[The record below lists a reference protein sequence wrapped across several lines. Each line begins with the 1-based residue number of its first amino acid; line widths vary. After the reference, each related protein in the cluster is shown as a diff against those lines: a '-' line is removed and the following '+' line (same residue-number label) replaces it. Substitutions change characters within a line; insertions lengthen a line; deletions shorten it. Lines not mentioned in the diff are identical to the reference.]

1 MTTELL
7 DAPQSAVAAYQPF
20 YAQLATLEA
29 DNSKLTFDYESK
41 KGNKEARSHVNT
53 LRLTKGTLERTR
65 TEAKAESLRIGRA
78 IDSEAAEIKARIE
91 VMISVHQIKLDEIE
105 KREADRITALEAR
118 LTVFAGHSFIDATVA
133 AVQAEIAKVEAI
145 AIDESWGE
153 FIANAAQ
160 GKDAALAI
168 LKKDLVDFEKR
179 DAEAAELER
188 LRAEAAERAQ
198 KDRDDAI
205 AKAAEERAKA
215 EASARAERAA
225 AAARQAIEDAEA
237 KAKAEREAAERRE
250 LELKLAAENAERR
263 RVESEQRAEQDRKDA
278 IARAEQQAA
287 EAVEREKE
295 RVAEVARA
303 YAAETAKREANK
315 KHKAAINNKALDALV
330 AGGIN
335 ADCAKECIKLI
346 ASGAIPS
353 VTIAY

>member
-41 KGNKEARSHVNT
+41 KGNKEARSHINT

-91 VMISVHQIKLDEIE
+91 AMITVHQVKLDEIE
-105 KREADRITALEAR
+105 KREEDRIAAIRSLLDTMSEVHSYESAEGYQRHIATLEA
-118 LTVFAGHSFIDATVA
+118 VAIDDQWQEFITEAAQIKDAMLGKYRIMLADQLKYEVE
-133 AVQAEIAKVEAI
+133 QAE
-145 AIDESWGE
+145 
-153 FIANAAQ
+153 
-160 GKDAALAI
+160 LA
-168 LKKDLVDFEKR
+168 
-179 DAEAAELER
+179 R
-188 LRAEAAERAQ
+188 LRTEAAERAQ

-205 AKAAEERAKA
+205 TKEAEDRARADAAAQAERV
-215 EASARAERAA
+215 ASASRK
-225 AAARQAIEDAEA
+225 AIEDAEA
-237 KAKAEREAAERRE
+237 KAKAERDAAERRE

-263 RVESEQRAEQDRKDA
+263 RVEAEQRAEQDRKDA
-278 IARAEQQAA
+278 IAHAEQQAA
-287 EAVEREKE
+287 EAVQREKD
-295 RVAEVARA
+295 RVTEVARVE
-303 YAAETAKREANK
+303 AAETAKREANK
-315 KHKAAINNKALDALV
+315 KHKASINNKALDALV

-346 ASGAIPS
+346 ASGAVPDVSIS
-353 VTIAY
+353 Y